1 MVVAAAGFNR
11 PRPPRILSTSVRMN
25 IKILKS
31 TQNITVQEP
40 DNGNKMIPPKVIN
53 AVKAFSSNVHGVKTV
68 MNINKPIADVS
79 GRKFHTQ

>member
-1 MVVAAAGFNR
+1 MVAAAAGFNR
-11 PRPPRILSTSVRMN
+11 PRPPTILRTSVRMN
-25 IKILKS
+25 KKILVAI
-31 TQNITVQEP
+31 QNSTVQEP